1 MNTKQLG
8 KIMAFL
14 CSIPPDSNLR
24 LMLQLAL
31 AVSIPQEK
39 YEKLLLPMQ
48 QEDKDWLSLL
58 QEENL
63 LMNLI
68 NADGCLEESEEN
80 MLLEVMDKIGIVVPM
95 KMQMIDVLTEELVE
109 NLVKEIEEI
118 ETSGTVEGM
127 PLLWNEKS

>member
-1 MNTKQLG
+1 
-8 KIMAFL
+8 
-14 CSIPPDSNLR
+14 
-24 LMLQLAL
+24 
-31 AVSIPQEK
+31 
-39 YEKLLLPMQ
+39 MQ

-95 KMQMIDVLTEELVE
+95 KMQMIDVLTEELVA
-109 NLVKEIEEI
+109 NLVKEID
-118 ETSGTVEGM
+118 
-127 PLLWNEKS
+127 